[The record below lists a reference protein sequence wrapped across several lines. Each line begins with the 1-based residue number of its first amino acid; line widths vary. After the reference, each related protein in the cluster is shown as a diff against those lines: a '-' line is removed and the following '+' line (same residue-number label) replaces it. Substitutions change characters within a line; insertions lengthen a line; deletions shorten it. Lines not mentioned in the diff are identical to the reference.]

1 MKDILKGLLF
11 VAIMFGLSIASY
23 ELGLEKGAEQTELT
37 YINNEQVNVLFK
49 SEIES
54 CNTKWDSCGIAPVKV
69 NGETLFTI
77 QPKELVAKTLQQFQE
92 GIESSDIFVDQKS
105 YEEFVGWK
113 DSCEAKWSVPCGL
126 HYFEL
131 SGAGVYQVSPFDK

>member
-1 MKDILKGLLF
+1 MKEILKGLLF
-11 VAIMFGLSIASY
+11 VAIMFVLSICSY
-23 ELGLEKGAEQTELT
+23 ELGLEKGAEQAELI

-49 SEIES
+49 SEIEA
-54 CNTKWDSCGIAPVKV
+54 CNTKWGGCGIAPVKV

-92 GIESSDIFVDQKS
+92 GVESSDVFVDKKS
-105 YEEFVGWK
+105 YEEFVDWR
-113 DSCEAKWSVPCGL
+113 DACEAKWSVPCGM

-131 SGAGVYQVSPFDK
+131 SGVGVYQVSPFDK